1 MKILSKNKIIVF
13 ILMIILLF
21 SINIIININK
31 SKNNDE
37 HNYKGVYIYND
48 WKNNISVSKGDN
60 VLIQIPIYDFN
71 NEIDINNVVI
81 DIDNLNI
88 GKVEDIDISSGEK
101 YDNFTSYMI
110 SFYMIFDEIGKYN
123 LDDIIINISTEENT
137 YSKSIGEFNISVY
150 DKKHDNDDIEII
162 GGTGL
167 VSTEESIG
175 ESNKN
180 SYIMNYKLR
189 NKSNN
194 DIKIDNISL
203 NKSEDMN
210 IEFKDVII
218 KANEEKEIEFKYIVN
233 KSVKSSIIEP
243 NIYYE
248 VLDKNY
254 IMSGSQIILAE
265 PLPVDRVNELVKN
278 K

>member
-21 SINIIININK
+21 IINIIININK

-265 PLPVDRVNELVKN
+265 PLPVDRVNELVKE
-278 K
+278 

>member
-37 HNYKGVYIYND
+37 LNYKGVYIYND
-48 WKNNISVSKGDN
+48 WKNNIVSKGDN

-265 PLPVDRVNELVKN
+265 PLPVDRVNELVKE
-278 K
+278 

>member
-37 HNYKGVYIYND
+37 LNYKGVYIYND

-150 DKKHDNDDIEII
+150 DKKHDNDYIEII

-265 PLPVDRVNELVKN
+265 PLPVDRVNELVKE
-278 K
+278 

>member
-123 LDDIIINISTEENT
+123 LDDIIINISTAENT

-265 PLPVDRVNELVKN
+265 PLPVDRVNELVKE
-278 K
+278 

>member
-265 PLPVDRVNELVKN
+265 PLPVDRVNELVKE
-278 K
+278 

>member
-37 HNYKGVYIYND
+37 LNYKGVYIYND

-265 PLPVDRVNELVKN
+265 PLPVDRVNELVKE
-278 K
+278 